1 MILNVVLIKDYW
13 NKNIIALNWTLN
25 AVTLCLSIVED
36 DRRFQL
42 WQWFDKFLAVYLLNL
57 CTILLF

>member
-42 WQWFDKFLAVYLLNL
+42 WQWFDKVLAVYLLNL